1 MADVKSADR
10 IMSTLKTN
18 LNFKQ
23 LNNSIVMDSQIENIN
38 HIYLI
43 EIIEQQINQ
52 TEPEKKQSLILNS
65 SLSIIQYI
73 VLYKYHRYIV

>member
-1 MADVKSADR
+1 
-10 IMSTLKTN
+10 
-18 LNFKQ
+18 
-23 LNNSIVMDSQIENIN
+23 MDSQIENIN

-73 VLYKYHRYIV
+73 VLYISIIGI